1 MSIVKNIQ
9 QLQDKIADQVKII
22 LLVLVTLS
30 LTGMALMM
38 SWNFLEQKERNTLTK
53 EGIHF
58 QAALRQQIGQD
69 EAELISLISN
79 SSKDSRSFENLS
91 RTIFEAHPNY
101 LRLELRDETGKLIA
115 ARASEKSPEK
125 WPSGSRVELPPGV
138 VINFFKAVEEQ
149 KPFWAHS
156 YAPSGQSAVEVIVP
170 SVKLQRVLIVRFNPN
185 HWLPPIGTLSIPNNI
200 KVYFSESAPQETA
213 NDASFATPLGLAGLD
228 AYLIFSFKNHRAS
241 GLSMSSLV
249 IVTLGLALAILL
261 VSYSAE
267 VKRSRKSREQLAQQE
282 LTLAKQSQL
291 STLGEISTTLAHEL
305 NQPLATITNYIATCE
320 IRLKQLGYQDKILD
334 KALNDARGQ
343 TMRAGEV
350 VQSIRNFLKRGQ
362 SLRATVDFEEAI
374 AHLMPIIKALIKE
387 HRAMI
392 EVSLEPGL
400 CARVDPALFEQIVL
414 NLCKNG
420 LDAMVDVPYNQRKI
434 TIRAHTTQS
443 SNGHPWAR
451 VDVIDKGHGVKQE
464 NADKLFE
471 SFFTTKTQGMGIGLN
486 LSRSVAESNGGRI
499 LWKNNDDGGATF
511 SLELPKYTAAPETH
525 S

>member
-58 QAALRQQIGQD
+58 QTALRQQIGQD

-115 ARASEKSPEK
+115 ARASEKLPEK

-228 AYLIFSFKNHRAS
+228 AYLIFSFK
-241 GLSMSSLV
+241 
-249 IVTLGLALAILL
+249 
-261 VSYSAE
+261 
-267 VKRSRKSREQLAQQE
+267 KS
-282 LTLAKQSQL
+282 
-291 STLGEISTTLAHEL
+291 
-305 NQPLATITNYIATCE
+305 P
-320 IRLKQLGYQDKILD
+320 
-334 KALNDARGQ
+334 
-343 TMRAGEV
+343 
-350 VQSIRNFLKRGQ
+350 NF
-362 SLRATVDFEEAI
+362 
-374 AHLMPIIKALIKE
+374 
-387 HRAMI
+387 
-392 EVSLEPGL
+392 
-400 CARVDPALFEQIVL
+400 
-414 NLCKNG
+414 
-420 LDAMVDVPYNQRKI
+420 
-434 TIRAHTTQS
+434 
-443 SNGHPWAR
+443 
-451 VDVIDKGHGVKQE
+451 
-464 NADKLFE
+464 
-471 SFFTTKTQGMGIGLN
+471 
-486 LSRSVAESNGGRI
+486 
-499 LWKNNDDGGATF
+499 
-511 SLELPKYTAAPETH
+511 
-525 S
+525 